1 MEESLV
7 WVSWAHSHGGSCVSV
22 SGLWLS
28 CLSLA
33 PAPIRVGAQ
42 QWSHTE
48 PWAAPAAPRTHTTGS
63 LAQENSEK
71 WSLVADRTGCTCQAL
86 GTMDRCAD
94 QRCLH
99 RDGPFYLI
107 VPLFYHTCSS
117 PNHPDPSL
125 PHCGSFPEHP
135 IVSVVQSPCPAPR
148 VSHTPAV
155 PKARG
160 LTHLSLGWA
169 GGSRDGPGSSW
180 TGFYL
185 VPPPAMDS
193 LFSFVVHT

>member
-1 MEESLV
+1 
-7 WVSWAHSHGGSCVSV
+7 
-22 SGLWLS
+22 
-28 CLSLA
+28 
-33 PAPIRVGAQ
+33 
-42 QWSHTE
+42 
-48 PWAAPAAPRTHTTGS
+48 
-63 LAQENSEK
+63 
-71 WSLVADRTGCTCQAL
+71 
-86 GTMDRCAD
+86 MDERAD

-135 IVSVVQSPCPAPR
+135 IVSVVQSPCPAPC
-148 VSHTPAV
+148 VSHTPAI
-155 PKARG
+155 PKVLG
-160 LTHLSLGWA
+160 LTHLSGFHNRSWGCSSPGTAQEGSGRVSPPLSPSSGSPPAAVPCAPLAVERGLGWA
-169 GGSRDGPGSSW
+169 GGSGDGPGSSW

-193 LFSFVVHT
+193 LFSFVGAHVRFLLHNLI